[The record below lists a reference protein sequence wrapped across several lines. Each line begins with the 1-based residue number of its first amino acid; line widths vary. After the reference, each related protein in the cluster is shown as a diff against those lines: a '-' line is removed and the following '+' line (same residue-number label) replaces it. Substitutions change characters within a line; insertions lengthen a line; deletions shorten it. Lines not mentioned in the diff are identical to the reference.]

1 MRLIPTCI
9 IRSGRRQLS
18 RNARETRCRAPEQ
31 VKTTAAGAFLIRRC
45 AQPAS
50 EAFSEARAGCCA
62 IEYSGLL
69 LGLPSGVDPR
79 QSQADRAFVA
89 NREAEL
95 LEALPGR
102 LRLDQSPLIK
112 QLGHR
117 PLTPRGNEA
126 HNCGARQLR
135 VLGWLGIVGG

>member
-1 MRLIPTCI
+1 MIDGLDIDAAAAEVDEI
-9 IRSGRRQLS
+9 VRRQGWQ
-18 RNARETRCRAPEQ
+18 ARRS
-31 VKTTAAGAFLIRRC
+31 

-50 EAFSEARAGCCA
+50 ESFPEGRAGCRA
-62 IEYSGLL
+62 LGYSGLL

-89 NREAEL
+89 NRETEL

-102 LRLDQSPLIK
+102 LRLDQPLLIK
-112 QLGHR
+112 KLEHR

-126 HNCGARQLR
+126 QYCSARQPR
-135 VLGWLGIVGG
+135 VLGWLGIVGR